1 MPDQIESGA
10 EPGDGAEDRFR
21 QIAENVREIF
31 WILDATGSRLLFANP
46 AYEAITGR
54 PLKNLYADPRSWR
67 EAVHPEDS
75 ARVRE
80 MALAEDHDVEF
91 RIVRPDGE
99 VRWIWARGAPMR
111 DERGVVHQIVGVA
124 EDITQR
130 KQAEQALE
138 ESLSLLRA
146 TLDAT
151 ADGILALDLEGR
163 ISIFNRRFV
172 ELWRVPDF
180 IAIEAG
186 NEQSL
191 WTYIQ
196 DQLSDPKAFMVEM
209 ARVNEQLRT
218 GSFDAVEFKDGRVF
232 DRCSRPERIGDRI
245 VGRVWS
251 FRDMTERT
259 QTARALRDRTQRLQ
273 LQNDVLLRLARRPIA
288 NPADRQAAFEQI
300 AEAAADV
307 LETERVGIWLFDS
320 EHQSIRLR
328 ALFERSQRRHS
339 AGTVLSRA
347 DAPRYFEALEQERA
361 LAADD
366 VATDPR
372 TQDLH
377 DPYCSPLGISSMLDA
392 PVREGG
398 TLVGVVCVE
407 HVGPPRRWTVEDQS
421 FAASIADLV
430 SIAIEAAGHH
440 EAESRVQFLARASA
454 VLAASLDYR
463 TTLTNIAQLTTPTI
477 ADWCVVDII
486 EDGKIHRVASAHRE
500 EAKERLVQE
509 LERRYPPGWDSPQPG
524 VLALRTGEP
533 QLVTDVS
540 DPTPSERARDTYHE
554 ELVRGL
560 GLRSYMAVP
569 LTARERTFGAIT
581 LASGEQSYDADDLV
595 FAQDIA
601 ARAAIAIDNARLHEG
616 TQAANK
622 AKSDFLAI
630 MSHELR
636 TPLSAVMGYTDLLEE
651 GIAGPVNPEQRRQL
665 QRIRLRSQDLL
676 RILEEILTFSR
687 TETGRER
694 LRVETV
700 DVSELVREVAAVA
713 RPLADERGLSFE
725 LRAPDDPLHFP
736 TDPGKLKH
744 ILLNLVSNAVKF
756 TERGSIQLDARKQD
770 GKAVFHVRDTGL
782 GIDAEDQRRIFEP
795 FVQAED
801 AMTRETGGTGLGLAV
816 VRRLARLLGGDVE
829 LDSTP
834 GEGSTFTVRLPAS
847 PESPGEADDDRSPS
861 GRPDHSPT

>member
-463 TTLTNIAQLTTPTI
+463 TTLTNIAQL
-477 ADWCVVDII
+477 DRKSVV
-486 EDGKIHRVASAHRE
+486 
-500 EAKERLVQE
+500 
-509 LERRYPPGWDSPQPG
+509 
-524 VLALRTGEP
+524 
-533 QLVTDVS
+533 
-540 DPTPSERARDTYHE
+540 
-554 ELVRGL
+554 
-560 GLRSYMAVP
+560 
-569 LTARERTFGAIT
+569 
-581 LASGEQSYDADDLV
+581 
-595 FAQDIA
+595 
-601 ARAAIAIDNARLHEG
+601 
-616 TQAANK
+616 
-622 AKSDFLAI
+622 
-630 MSHELR
+630 
-636 TPLSAVMGYTDLLEE
+636 
-651 GIAGPVNPEQRRQL
+651 
-665 QRIRLRSQDLL
+665 
-676 RILEEILTFSR
+676 
-687 TETGRER
+687 
-694 LRVETV
+694 
-700 DVSELVREVAAVA
+700 
-713 RPLADERGLSFE
+713 
-725 LRAPDDPLHFP
+725 
-736 TDPGKLKH
+736 
-744 ILLNLVSNAVKF
+744 
-756 TERGSIQLDARKQD
+756 
-770 GKAVFHVRDTGL
+770 
-782 GIDAEDQRRIFEP
+782 
-795 FVQAED
+795 
-801 AMTRETGGTGLGLAV
+801 
-816 VRRLARLLGGDVE
+816 
-829 LDSTP
+829 
-834 GEGSTFTVRLPAS
+834 
-847 PESPGEADDDRSPS
+847 
-861 GRPDHSPT
+861 